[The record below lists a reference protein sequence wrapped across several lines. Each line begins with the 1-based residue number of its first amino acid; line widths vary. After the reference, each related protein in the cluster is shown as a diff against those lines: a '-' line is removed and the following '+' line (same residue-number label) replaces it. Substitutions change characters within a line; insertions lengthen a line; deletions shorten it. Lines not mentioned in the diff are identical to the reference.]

1 MSPAQSPNDDTATPK
16 PPGSRAT
23 LGVVFA
29 TILIDFIG
37 FSVLIPVLPLFA
49 ERLGADSVQVGL
61 ILSLYALSQLL
72 FLPMWG
78 WVSDRIGRRPV
89 LLVSL
94 LGTAA
99 SFVVLALAE
108 SIGWIYF
115 ARIAA
120 GFFAASIG
128 TAQAVV
134 TDVTD
139 ASERAGGMGL
149 IGAAFG
155 AGMIV
160 GPILGGGL
168 ASIDEYAPFY
178 GVAIL
183 AGLSFVFAWVALPE
197 TKPPEL
203 EPRWGELGRSLIPT
217 PIRLLTEVHD
227 RRIAVYLGLFF
238 ILFTS
243 FSVLEAM
250 GTLFMARRFGKSE
263 LDAAIFFAWIG
274 LFLVLTQGVLL
285 RRLVDMAGEAKLLIA
300 GLIILSFGIAAIAVV
315 PSYPA
320 FLRARRDHRDR
331 ARHRV
336 PALHQFVH
344 ESVSVGGGRRTPGTE
359 QLDGDRGPHCRLAG
373 GRMVARPIDRP
384 ALPRVRR
391 TDGVRPRDLREL
403 PQPSPARNR
412 LNTLEASNPR
422 AMRPLPTQ

>member
-1 MSPAQSPNDDTATPK
+1 MNPDQT
-16 PPGSRAT
+16 PPGSPPDSSVPASRAT
-23 LGVVFA
+23 LWVVFA

-49 ERLGADSVQVGL
+49 ERLGADSLQVGL
-61 ILSLYALSQLL
+61 ILSLYALAQLL

-94 LGTAA
+94 SGTAA
-99 SFVVLALAE
+99 SFIVLALAE
-108 SIGWIYF
+108 SIEWIYF

-139 ASERAGGMGL
+139 ASERASGMGV

-168 ASIDEYAPFY
+168 ASLDPYAPFY

-197 TKPPEL
+197 TKPPDL
-203 EPRWGELGRSLIPT
+203 EPRWAELGRSLIPT

-250 GTLFMARRFGKSE
+250 GTLFMARRFGKGE
-263 LDAAIFFAWIG
+263 LDAAIFFAWVG
-274 LFLVLTQGVLL
+274 LFLVITQGFLL
-285 RRLVDMAGEAKLLIA
+285 RRLVDMAGEARLLIT
-300 GLIILSFGIAAIAVV
+300 GLLLLAVGIAAIAIV

-320 FLRARRDHRDR
+320 FF
-331 ARHRV
+331 
-336 PALHQFVH
+336 ALGAIIAIGQGIAFPPFTSLYTKVCRS
-344 ESVSVGGGRRTPGTE
+344 EEAGELLGQSNSMATAGRIVGSLGGGWL
-359 QLDGDRGPHCRLAG
+359 LDQSIGLPFIASGVLMASGLAIFLVFRSRLLHG
-373 GRMVARPIDRP
+373 ID
-384 ALPRVRR
+384 
-391 TDGVRPRDLREL
+391 
-403 PQPSPARNR
+403 
-412 LNTLEASNPR
+412 
-422 AMRPLPTQ
+422 